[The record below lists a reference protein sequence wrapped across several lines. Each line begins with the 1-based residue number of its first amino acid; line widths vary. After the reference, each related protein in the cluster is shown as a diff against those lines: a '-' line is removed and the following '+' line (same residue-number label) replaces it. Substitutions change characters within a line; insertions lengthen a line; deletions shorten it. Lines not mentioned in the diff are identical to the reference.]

1 MVTKRPRQ
9 FVDVPENFDPIR
21 PSQPLTTR
29 QPQPPSMQEQ
39 PRPYEPPPQREYD
52 RNEDDYNFNERNYPY
67 NDSTTIFP
75 LPALSQV
82 SFNNSP
88 AHDHLR
94 IEWTEA
100 ETKWEY
106 IARYNRMQ
114 NGLWL
119 ASAPQ
124 RKYIGMVFS
133 QYSNKM
139 MIFVSIS
146 EYRSS
151 ELPNFHVNAG
161 TIEVIS
167 FNKNYLVLKFC
178 EIIPRQQ
185 LFTFILSRES
195 NTIPLHV
202 CLLRF
207 VFDPSSVLLYTQSHL
222 IIYFWFIFLG
232 NKGNST

>member
-9 FVDVPENFDPIR
+9 FIDMPGNFDTIR
-21 PSQPLTTR
+21 PSQPLPTR
-29 QPQPPSMQEQ
+29 PPSMQEQ
-39 PRPYEPPPQREYD
+39 PRPNYESPSPPREYD
-52 RNEDDYNFNERNYPY
+52 QNMDDFNFNENNFPY
-67 NDSTTIFP
+67 NETTTGFP
-75 LPALSQV
+75 LPVLSQV

-88 AHDHLR
+88 TYDHLR

-106 IARYNRMQ
+106 IARYNRWQ
-114 NGLWL
+114 NGLWM

-124 RKYIGMVFS
+124 RKYIDIIHANAATKFI
-133 QYSNKM
+133 
-139 MIFVSIS
+139 IFITIL

-161 TIEVIS
+161 TIEVIV
-167 FNKNYLVLKFC
+167 FNKSYLVLKFC

-185 LFTFILSRES
+185 LFTIILSRES

-202 CLLRF
+202 C
-207 VFDPSSVLLYTQSHL
+207 
-222 IIYFWFIFLG
+222 FLG
-232 NKGNST
+232 SLKSLSFTPSHPVIDFCFISR